1 MATKSEIEDEAS
13 ATTPVEEKP
22 SKESLSQMVD
32 SESKD
37 DTDLDLLLDSA
48 LGDFDKPLQPATL
61 EKPEVASSS
70 PGLNIMTT
78 SKEQEGEKKTEKQTK
93 EGPQLPPN
101 QDALFEALF
110 NESPGAQQS
119 VADFENVLS
128 GLMSELGEGFGG
140 DPQMASE
147 MQRMFQTMAAG
158 AGAGAGAGAMPNPAA
173 GTPASTTSNTSD
185 SNTTQTPEDVTSTL
199 TDTLTRL
206 AQNAKDLQE
215 GGVPDEE
222 LLRSFGG
229 MNIEGDNAEL
239 LPMVQT
245 MMQSLLSKDI
255 LYPSLKE
262 VVDKIA
268 VNYDNLPLTHFS
280 AASNTSDSNTTQTPE
295 DVTSTLTDTLTRLAQ
310 NAKDLQEGGVP
321 DEELLRSFGGMNI
334 EGDNAEL
341 LPMVQTMMQSLLSK
355 DILYPSLKEVVDKKE
370 PTLSSEDHQRY
381 TEQHRLMSALVCE
394 YEAEQDSETAV
405 HSNQAR
411 MGRLG
416 AYSAR

>member
-229 MNIEGDNAEL
+229 MNMEGDNAEL

-262 VVDKIA
+262 VVDK
-268 VNYDNLPLTHFS
+268 YQGWL
-280 AASNTSDSNTTQTPE
+280 
-295 DVTSTLTDTLTRLAQ
+295 
-310 NAKDLQEGGVP
+310 
-321 DEELLRSFGGMNI
+321 DE
-334 EGDNAEL
+334 
-341 LPMVQTMMQSLLSK
+341 
-355 DILYPSLKEVVDKKE
+355 KK

-381 TEQHRLMSALVCE
+381 TEQHRLMSALCVE
-394 YEAEQDSETAV
+394 YEAEQDSDGSTVKQE
-405 HSNQAR
+405 R
-411 MGRLG
+411 MGRIMELIQKMESLG
-416 AYSAR
+416 QPPAEIVGDMNAGMPFDENGMPRIPGMPQGDQCSIM